1 MTNVIEVKVDDNPL
15 LAQILQ
21 LAKEIQHEDVLR
33 QTTKPPINIFSHV
46 GYINT
51 SNSRALVSS
60 TSVSASMSL
69 SNNWMM
75 GVDKLGRTSRS
86 N

>member
-1 MTNVIEVKVDDNPL
+1 MSYQL
-15 LAQILQ
+15 LEL
-21 LAKEIQHEDVLR
+21 QHEDILR
-33 QTTKPPINIFSHV
+33 QTTKPPINISSHV
-46 GYINT
+46 GFINT
-51 SNSRALVSS
+51 SNRALVSS

>member
-1 MTNVIEVKVDDNPL
+1 MTNVIEMKVDDNPL

-21 LAKEIQHEDVLR
+21 LAEENQHEDVLR
-33 QTTKPPINIFSHV
+33 KTTKPPINISSHV

-51 SNSRALVSS
+51 SNSRALVSL

-69 SNNWMM
+69 SNN
-75 GVDKLGRTSRS
+75 
-86 N
+86 

>member
-1 MTNVIEVKVDDNPL
+1 MTNVIEVKVDDNPFL
-15 LAQILQ
+15 HKYYNSLKKFSTKI
-21 LAKEIQHEDVLR
+21 LR
-33 QTTKPPINIFSHV
+33 QTTKPPINISSHV
-46 GYINT
+46 GYT

-60 TSVSASMSL
+60 ASVLASMSL

-75 GVDKLGRTSRS
+75 GVDKLGETSRL

>member
-1 MTNVIEVKVDDNPL
+1 MSSQL
-15 LAQILQ
+15 LEL
-21 LAKEIQHEDVLR
+21 QHEDILG
-33 QTTKPPINIFSHV
+33 QTTKPPINISSHV

-60 TSVSASMSL
+60 TSISASMSL

-75 GVDKLGRTSRS
+75 GVDKLGRISRS